1 MCTESLGNSSTRAS
15 NVDVNFGAGADCW
28 RRYLMGPLGSVSK
41 GSGVVGEA
49 EKAGEQGKAGSA
61 DMLRSRS
68 FGSCSRSRMASLMEK
83 RWA

>member
-1 MCTESLGNSSTRAS
+1 MGNSSTRAS
-15 NVDVNFGAGADCW
+15 NVDVNFGAGVDCW
-28 RRYLMGPLGSVSK
+28 RRYLKGPLGSVSK

-49 EKAGEQGKAGSA
+49 DKERERGKDEQGKEGSA

-68 FGSCSRSRMASLMEK
+68 FGSCSCSRMASLMEK

>member
-1 MCTESLGNSSTRAS
+1 
-15 NVDVNFGAGADCW
+15 
-28 RRYLMGPLGSVSK
+28 MGPLGSMSK

-49 EKAGEQGKAGSA
+49 DRERERGKADGGKEGSA

-68 FGSCSRSRMASLMEK
+68 FGRWRRSRTASLMEK